1 MKKIM
6 AAALF
11 LAVLGTSCK
20 KDDPVPAPGDT
31 KFLNTAPG
39 TTWNYKTVDNQDLT
53 ETPYTLTSTNR
64 DSVLNGRSYHVYT
77 YNDANGS
84 SDEFY
89 GISGNEYYQF
99 SELAAGLPPIEFKYL
114 VDNVGAGTS
123 WTQPLTISQ
132 TQQGVTLTFNATLK
146 YTIVEKGNSVT
157 VGSKSYDNTIK
168 VKTDIINPSVTSTL
182 PLAITVEPIT
192 QDVYAIYAPKYGLIK
207 RNTQLKVDINIQLVG
222 TQNVIDNNTTTELI
236 SSNIP

>member
-1 MKKIM
+1 MKKLI
-6 AAALF
+6 AGALV
-11 LAVLGTSCK
+11 LAILGTSCK

-84 SDEFY
+84 SEEYY

-99 SELAAGLPPIEFKYL
+99 SELAAGLPPVEFKYL
-114 VDNVGAGTS
+114 VDNVGNGTS

-146 YTIVEKGNSVT
+146 YTIVDKGNSVT
-157 VGSKSYDNTIK
+157 IGSKTYDNTIK
-168 VKTDIINPSVTSTL
+168 VKTDIINPSVTSSL
-182 PLAITVEPIT
+182 PLPITVEPIT

-207 RNTQLKVDINIQLVG
+207 RNTRLKVDITIQLAG

>member
-1 MKKIM
+1 MKKLI
-6 AAALF
+6 AGALV
-11 LAVLGTSCK
+11 LAILGTSCK

-53 ETPYTLTSTNR
+53 ETLYTLSSTDR
-64 DSVLNGRSYHVYT
+64 DTLIAGRSFHVYSYT
-77 YNDANGS
+77 DTSGS
-84 SDEFY
+84 SNEFY
-89 GISGNEYYQF
+89 NNTGNEYYQF

-114 VDNVGAGTS
+114 VDNLNVGSTWS
-123 WTQPLTISQ
+123 QPISITQV
-132 TQQGVTLTFNATLK
+132 QQGVTLTFNATLK
-146 YTIVEKGNSVT
+146 YTIVEKGNSVVLGT
-157 VGSKSYDNTIK
+157 KTYGNTIK
-168 VKTDIINPSVTSTL
+168 VKTDITNPTVSSSL
-182 PLAITVEPIT
+182 PLPITVQPIT

-207 RNTQLKVDINIQLVG
+207 RNTQLKVDISIPIVG

>member
-1 MKKIM
+1 MKKLI
-6 AAALF
+6 AGALV
-11 LAVLGTSCK
+11 LAILGSSCK

-99 SELAAGLPPIEFKYL
+99 SELAAGLPPVEFKYL

-146 YTIVEKGNSVT
+146 YTIVDKGNSVAIGGKT
-157 VGSKSYDNTIK
+157 YNNTIK

-182 PLAITVEPIT
+182 PLSITVEPIT

-207 RNTQLKVDINIQLVG
+207 RNTQLKVDINIQFLG